1 MTLVVALTSADTDGS
16 AKVNNAASRFT
27 KLQNDSL
34 SMDLD
39 ILSRRDEGYGM
50 VCGERDDM
58 GGEDEG

>member
-27 KLQNDSL
+27 KLLNDSL

-39 ILSRRDEGYGM
+39 ILSRG
-50 VCGERDDM
+50 GEMKGRVWRGRDDM